1 MPAALTVVATASQS
15 ASADGST
22 TESMMSLI
30 VDVGRRG
37 ESDAGSC
44 DVPLHAAATSR
55 HTSDAENQANA
66 FKGHLFRKDAGTS

>member
-1 MPAALTVVATASQS
+1 
-15 ASADGST
+15 
-22 TESMMSLI
+22 MMSLI